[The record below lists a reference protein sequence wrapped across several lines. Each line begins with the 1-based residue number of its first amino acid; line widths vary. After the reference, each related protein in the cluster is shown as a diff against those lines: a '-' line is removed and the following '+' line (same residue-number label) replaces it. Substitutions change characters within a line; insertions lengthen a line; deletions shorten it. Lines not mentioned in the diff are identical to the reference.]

1 MLVDIPA
8 AQHKT
13 MFFIVSLDLH
23 VFIDNYPVQTASTT
37 ALPRLCVRHHKEIG
51 IFLKPVTIL
60 PRRAFCP
67 SDRAEFEE
75 GYYRMAVLTMRF
87 LPCCLAVYSASSTLP
102 INCSSGSKCHS
113 PVPALKVT
121 AGSLPASPL
130 FNGGAPKLPV
140 ARARSSSARP
150 GKITPN
156 SFSTVA
162 VNGNA
167 VRLHDLNT
175 FACHVAQ
182 HNIPAQVALCVVNG
196 LEVIDVDQR
205 QNEGLMGGQQL
216 IHIIVERTAVLQ
228 PVSASW
234 VA

>member
-60 PRRAFCP
+60 QRRAFCP

-75 GYYRMAVLTMRF
+75 GYYRLAVLTMRF

-113 PVPALKVT
+113 PIPALKVT
-121 AGSLPASPL
+121 RRFSSRQVRFSTAVRQAT
-130 FNGGAPKLPV
+130 
-140 ARARSSSARP
+140 SSACAEFISSA
-150 GKITPN
+150 GNITPN
-156 SFSTVA
+156 SS
-162 VNGNA
+162 
-167 VRLHDLNT
+167 
-175 FACHVAQ
+175 
-182 HNIPAQVALCVVNG
+182 P
-196 LEVIDVDQR
+196 
-205 QNEGLMGGQQL
+205 
-216 IHIIVERTAVLQ
+216 
-228 PVSASW
+228 P
-234 VA
+234 